1 MNQAKR
7 TPETENL
14 KSRLSPVVLTVG
26 HSTRPLEDFIGL
38 LQHYSVQMVIDLR
51 TVPRSRHN
59 PQFNRETLPGRLES
73 AGIKYIHMSGLGG
86 LRHPRPDSTNTGWR
100 NASFRGFADYM
111 GTDDFEKNLED
122 VIRLS
127 RRERIALMCAETLP
141 WRCHRSLVADALVIR
156 GMRVEHILSLNHHQP
171 HSLTPFAKV
180 QGTRVIYPPQ
190 EIEESEDADNTEGN
204 G

>member
-7 TPETENL
+7 MPKTENL
-14 KSRLSPVVLTVG
+14 KFRLSPAVLTVG
-26 HSTRPLEDFIGL
+26 HSTRPLEDFINL
-38 LQHYSVQMVIDLR
+38 LQHYSVETVVDLR

-59 PQFNRETLPGRLES
+59 PQFNRETLPGCLES
-73 AGIKYIHMSGLGG
+73 AGIRYIHMSGLGG
-86 LRHPRPDSTNTGWR
+86 LRHPRSDSTNTGWR

-111 GTDDFEKNLED
+111 GTDDFEKNLKD
-122 VIRLS
+122 LIRLS
-127 RRERIALMCAETLP
+127 RRERIVLMCAETLP

-156 GMRVEHILSLNHHQP
+156 GMRVKHILSLNHHQP

-190 EIEESEDADNTEGN
+190 EIEGSEDADNTEGN